1 MVWPPN
7 FPASWV
13 RLVIVNARRRIATL
27 LGAVPATIAVSCA
40 MPAGPKPESP
50 RPSTNLV
57 PRSQATSP
65 ADLTGAAADSDHDG
79 IPDSRDRC
87 PLEPE
92 TYNGCNDDDGCPDK
106 LVHTPPGWPATMLPI
121 YFEAGRSEVP
131 PSFYNGLNELD
142 ALASIIKRR
151 PEWGVIEVQGHA
163 AADERSPD
171 ALAES
176 RASEVERLLIA
187 RGVPS
192 ERLIHHGYG
201 TRFAM
206 CVERET
212 PCPPKDERVEFK
224 VLQPP
229 PLPPKAPGDCWSTLL

>member
-1 MVWPPN
+1 MDG
-7 FPASWV
+7 
-13 RLVIVNARRRIATL
+13 RGRIANL
-27 LGAVPATIAVSCA
+27 LGAVVATIVISCA
-40 MPAGPKPESP
+40 APAGPPPEAPAHSANLATRSP
-50 RPSTNLV
+50 
-57 PRSQATSP
+57 ATSP
-65 ADLTGAAADSDHDG
+65 TNPAGAAVDSDHDG

-106 LVHTPPGWPATMLPI
+106 LVHTPRGWPFTMPPI
-121 YFEAGRSEVP
+121 YFEAGRSEVA
-131 PSFYNGLNELD
+131 PSLYNGLGELD
-142 ALASIIKRR
+142 ALAPMIKRR
-151 PEWGVIEVQGHA
+151 PELGCHRGAGQA

-171 ALAES
+171 ELAES
-176 RASEVERLLIA
+176 RAAEVERLLIA

-192 ERLIHHGYG
+192 QRLVHRGYG

-206 CVERET
+206 CVGRKE